1 MQKFAQTIDK
11 FEFIQISGDIIM
23 PFDEVVIYDA
33 NDDHVS
39 WGYVQMTYGKY
50 PVIDKQ
56 SLFLKLPDRNLGS
69 LTRRLHEL
77 KRRISGSLTDNVSA
91 RLALNS

>member
-1 MQKFAQTIDK
+1 
-11 FEFIQISGDIIM
+11 M

-77 KRRISGSLTDNVSA
+77 KRRIGARTSDGRGSPLQIPA
-91 RLALNS
+91 G